1 MLLFFLEETEVLSK
15 KFKSTQRKSEG
26 KGYNEENNEGR
37 AMKGIFREKI
47 AHVVARGW
55 RTKASRC
62 LQLKL
67 DG

>member
-1 MLLFFLEETEVLSK
+1 MLLFFWRRLKYSK
-15 KFKSTQRKSEG
+15 KFKSTQRKSEE

-55 RTKASRC
+55 RTKEEMPPT
-62 LQLKL
+62 KN
-67 DG
+67 